1 MGPVYPVSCLP
12 SASNVLGEYELLFVC
27 TKLVWHSTGLCTQAL
42 PGGGDRIRY
51 ARTVPV
57 ASLN

>member
-1 MGPVYPVSCLP
+1 MFSE
-12 SASNVLGEYELLFVC
+12 GEYELLFVC

-51 ARTVPV
+51 ARMVPV